1 MRFRQQEEILVR
13 NLPRLNI
20 KTSVIGSGSAQQL
33 QIHDASQLI
42 EALREIYELGF
53 ITEEIIALKKLNIP
67 LNLYVADGESIRI
80 TATSSQLSDII
91 DLIILKCEAVI
102 ESLNLSLPKQED
114 NSIIIGLPN
123 IEYFKDLDSLVKK
136 INECL
141 VLISGNDKISK
152 NEIKFQNFDTGTS
165 WIEVVMVAGPAAMF
179 LIGSA
184 VDICSKMAY
193 RIQEHKLTKQ
203 AIKKMEH
210 DSEIQRKI
218 IEELGKGIQNDI
230 QKGFTESIKK
240 SDDDIDYDLS
250 PEYLERAKKG
260 LSMLSELME
269 DGTTFEAAKESLE
282 FVRDSFPTLEDQKRL
297 SEPIYLSD
305 QKKIESLSEEDGE

>member
-1 MRFRQQEEILVR
+1 M
-13 NLPRLNI
+13 
-20 KTSVIGSGSAQQL
+20 
-33 QIHDASQLI
+33 
-42 EALREIYELGF
+42 
-53 ITEEIIALKKLNIP
+53 
-67 LNLYVADGESIRI
+67 
-80 TATSSQLSDII
+80 
-91 DLIILKCEAVI
+91 KCEAVI
-102 ESLNLSLPKQED
+102 DSLKLSLPKQVD

-297 SEPIYLSD
+297 SEPTYLSG
-305 QKKIESLSEEDGE
+305 QKKIESLSEEEGE